1 MADKLQNPLDI
12 VELSASPGSPGSGY
26 QRIYAKTDGKFYVKT
41 SAGVE
46 VELTQI
52 KTPTFIVD
60 GGGSVIATGE
70 KTTTLVQLPYSG
82 TIIGWY
88 LTSKET
94 ATVTIDIWAH
104 DSSDPA
110 NGNTI
115 VASAKPSL
123 TAAKFNNS
131 TTLTGWTTAS
141 AAGKKYKIEVEAN
154 DSSTNLKLTLLMI

>member
-1 MADKLQNPLDI
+1 MADKLQNALDI

-26 QRIYAKTDGKFYVKT
+26 QRIYPKTDGKLYVKLSDGT
-41 SAGVE
+41 E
-46 VELTQI
+46 KELTQI
-52 KTPTFIVD
+52 KTPTFVID

-70 KTTTLVQLPYSG
+70 KTTTLLQLPYAG

-104 DSSDPA
+104 DSSDPTNA
-110 NGNTI
+110 NTI
-115 VASAKPSL
+115 TASAKPSL

-141 AAGKKYKIEVEAN
+141 AVGKKYKVEVEAN
-154 DSSTNLKLTLLMI
+154 DASTNLKLTLLIL

>member
-41 SAGVE
+41 SGGVE
-46 VELTQI
+46 TELTQI
-52 KTPTFIVD
+52 KTPTFVID
-60 GGGSVIATGE
+60 GGGSVVTTGE
-70 KTTTLVQLPYSG
+70 KTTTLIQLPYAG

-154 DSSTNLKLTLLMI
+154 DASTNLKLTLLMI

>member
-1 MADKLQNPLDI
+1 MADKLLNPLDI
-12 VELSASPGSPGSGY
+12 VELSASPGSPGSGF

-41 SAGVE
+41 SGGVE
-46 VELTQI
+46 TELTQI

-70 KTTTLVQLPYSG
+70 KTTTLLQLPYAG

-154 DSSTNLKLTLLMI
+154 DASTNLKLTLLMI